1 MIEVLGLLWLV
12 ALLMVM
18 SGALA
23 AVFLGFIEIAPAPA
37 VPAPPSLRDTILRPA
52 SPLRGPPAR

>member
-1 MIEVLGLLWLV
+1 MFEVLGLLWLA
-12 ALLMVM
+12 ALLIVM

-23 AVFLGFIEIAPAPA
+23 AVFLGFVEIAP
-37 VPAPPSLRDTILRPA
+37 VPVLPPPPSLPDAFRPPA